1 MLTPLEIQSS
11 PHFLTMSKRY
21 SKAISTICGAAI
33 FFLLLR
39 TVNRAFNHEPL
50 LRMGPLHGASLWKHV
65 LETGETRWKTIATR
79 MSPDPAL
86 PPPMDN
92 TDGERVFHSGK
103 YLAIYLGPPVQPVEN
118 RKGGGEAFQK
128 FVQHLPRDTASE
140 IPLTE
145 TYFDV
150 GVRRDPYDKNM
161 EDYQMAIRN
170 TGEPH
175 GLLIVR
181 TLQRGR
187 DPKLTASDCMFY
199 AWREFATKL
208 IGPGHSWRPI
218 NNLRYVVFDNI
229 RLRETVEVIEMA
241 YSKFNFGQ
249 KAISEPQIKV
259 GDFRHWLF
267 KPPREREMMLA
278 LLGTPNVASFARM
291 LGDHFTEIGH
301 KCIIGLATEQI
312 QGQWMLGVLI
322 GNEFGGECL
331 DREVPDVVKG
341 DRYIQ
346 EYKEEQARKE
356 EEQALKDEER
366 RKKKKNGKG
375 RSKEQ
380 KPMGDKESNE
390 EEAAEA
396 KEAAMEDKRP
406 KLEDF
411 YKAEKPADEKGSAKG
426 KDDSKEVPLKKG
438 SSKKKDLTKGQD
450 VLKEDSSKNEN
461 PANEDTATKKDSV
474 MEDATTKNDAAKE
487 VAAKEDASKEDTT
500 TKKNAATD
508 QDPDKEEVAPEKE
521 TPKTDSP
528 KDKDPTPPENEAEPD
543 PDADADDDDKDSADE
558 DEKDLTHLPEE
569 TKEQRQAKLERAFK
583 KQVDRKAESS
593 TKGGAVIAA

>member
-1 MLTPLEIQSS
+1 
-11 PHFLTMSKRY
+11 MSKRY
-21 SKAISTICGAAI
+21 SKAITTLCAAAF
-33 FFLLLR
+33 FFLLFR

-50 LRMGPLHGASLWKHV
+50 LRVGPLHGASLWKKV
-65 LETGETRWKTIATR
+65 LETGETRWKTIARR

-92 TDGERVFHSGK
+92 TDGEKIFHSGK
-103 YLAIYLGPPVQPVEN
+103 YLAIYLGPPAQPVEN

-128 FVQHLPRDTASE
+128 FIQHLPRDTASE

-175 GLLIVR
+175 GILIIR

-187 DPKLTASDCMFY
+187 DPRLTASDCMFY

-208 IGPGHSWRPI
+208 IGPGHPWRPI
-218 NNLRYVVFDNI
+218 NNLRYVIFDNI
-229 RLRETVEVIEMA
+229 RVRETVEVIEMA

-259 GDFRHWLF
+259 GEFRHWLF

-278 LLGTPNVASFARM
+278 MLGTPNVASFARM
-291 LGDHFTEIGH
+291 IGDHFAEIGH
-301 KCIIGLATEQI
+301 KCIIGLATEQVD
-312 QGQWMLGVLI
+312 GQWMLGVLI

-331 DREVPDVVKG
+331 DREVPDVVQG

-356 EEQALKDEER
+356 EEQAQKDQEKAEEKK
-366 RKKKKNGKG
+366 RKKAGSN
-375 RSKEQ
+375 EQ
-380 KPMGDKESNE
+380 KPMGEKESKE
-390 EEAAEA
+390 DEDESATKPAE
-396 KEAAMEDKRP
+396 EDKGP

-411 YKAEKPADEKGSAKG
+411 YKEEKREDEEKEAAKQ
-426 KDDSKEVPLKKG
+426 KK
-438 SSKKKDLTKGQD
+438 SSKKKAS
-450 VLKEDSSKNEN
+450 EE
-461 PANEDTATKKDSV
+461 
-474 MEDATTKNDAAKE
+474 
-487 VAAKEDASKEDTT
+487 EDASKEGDSAKEKDDAKEKDVTKERDTAT
-500 TKKNAATD
+500 EKDAA
-508 QDPDKEEVAPEKE
+508 
-521 TPKTDSP
+521 
-528 KDKDPTPPENEAEPD
+528 
-543 PDADADDDDKDSADE
+543 KDSLSKDDVTKDASANGDASSENPTSEGEKDTDE
-558 DEKDLTHLPEE
+558 DEETEEEKDPSKLPEE
-569 TKEQRQAKLERAFK
+569 TEEQRKAKLQRAFK
-583 KQVDRKAESS
+583 KQVDRKFDGSS
-593 TKGGAVIAA
+593 KGAAVIAV

>member
-1 MLTPLEIQSS
+1 MLIPPES
-11 PHFLTMSKRY
+11 PTKPPSFIMSKRY
-21 SKAISTICGAAI
+21 SKALTTLCAAAF
-33 FFLLLR
+33 FFLLFR

-50 LRMGPLHGASLWKHV
+50 LRVGPLHGASLWKKV
-65 LETGETRWKTIATR
+65 LETGETRWKTIGRR

-92 TDGERVFHSGK
+92 TDGEKIFHSGK
-103 YLAIYLGPPVQPVEN
+103 YLAIYLGPPAQPVEN

-175 GLLIVR
+175 GILIIR

-187 DPKLTASDCMFY
+187 DPILTASDCMFY

-208 IGPGHSWRPI
+208 IGPGHPWRPI
-218 NNLRYVVFDNI
+218 NNLRYVIFDNI
-229 RLRETVEVIEMA
+229 RVRDTVEVIEMA

-259 GDFRHWLF
+259 GEFRHWLY

-278 LLGTPNVASFARM
+278 LMGTPNVASFARM
-291 LGDHFTEIGH
+291 IGDHFAEIGH
-301 KCIIGLATEQI
+301 KCIIGLATEQVD
-312 QGQWMLGVLI
+312 GQWMLGVLL

-331 DREVPDVVKG
+331 DREVPDVVQG

-356 EEQALKDEER
+356 EEQAQKDQEKAEQ
-366 RKKKKNGKG
+366 KKKKKAEKAGSND
-375 RSKEQ
+375 Q
-380 KPMGDKESNE
+380 KPMGDKESE
-390 EEAAEA
+390 DDKDESATEPAAE
-396 KEAAMEDKRP
+396 DKGP

-411 YKAEKPADEKGSAKG
+411 YKEEKKEDDEKEAAKEMAAS
-426 KDDSKEVPLKKG
+426 KKKEDDSKKDDPATEKDAADKDATKEKDAASEKDTP
-438 SSKKKDLTKGQD
+438 KDLPIKDTPASSEEKPPTS
-450 VLKEDSSKNEN
+450 EDS
-461 PANEDTATKKDSV
+461 KD
-474 MEDATTKNDAAKE
+474 
-487 VAAKEDASKEDTT
+487 
-500 TKKNAATD
+500 
-508 QDPDKEEVAPEKE
+508 
-521 TPKTDSP
+521 P
-528 KDKDPTPPENEAEPD
+528 KDPKDPT
-543 PDADADDDDKDSADE
+543 DDSESTQEE
-558 DEKDLTHLPEE
+558 DEEGEEKDPSKLPEE
-569 TKEQRQAKLERAFK
+569 TEEQRKAKLQRAFK
-583 KQVDRKAESS
+583 KQVDRKVDVSN
-593 TKGGAVIAA
+593 KGGAVIAV

>member
-1 MLTPLEIQSS
+1 
-11 PHFLTMSKRY
+11 MSKRY
-21 SKAISTICGAAI
+21 SKALTTLCAAAF
-33 FFLLLR
+33 FFLLFR

-50 LRMGPLHGASLWKHV
+50 LRVGPLHGASLWKKV
-65 LETGETRWKTIATR
+65 LETGETRWKTIARR

-92 TDGERVFHSGK
+92 TDGEKIFHSGK
-103 YLAIYLGPPVQPVEN
+103 YLAIYLGPPAQPVEN

-140 IPLTE
+140 IPLTD

-175 GLLIVR
+175 GILIIR

-187 DPKLTASDCMFY
+187 DPRLTASDCMFY

-208 IGPGHSWRPI
+208 IGPGHPWRPI
-218 NNLRYVVFDNI
+218 NNLRYVIFDNI
-229 RLRETVEVIEMA
+229 RVRDTIEVIEMA

-259 GDFRHWLF
+259 GEFRHWLY

-278 LLGTPNVASFARM
+278 MLGTPNVASFARM
-291 LGDHFTEIGH
+291 IGDHFAEIGH
-301 KCIIGLATEQI
+301 KCIIGLATEQVD
-312 QGQWMLGVLI
+312 GQWMLGVLI

-331 DREVPDVVKG
+331 DREVPDVVQG

-356 EEQALKDEER
+356 EEQAQKDQEKAEQ
-366 RKKKKNGKG
+366 KKKKKAGKAG
-375 RSKEQ
+375 SKDQ
-380 KPMGDKESNE
+380 KPMGDKESEDNDDKSATE
-390 EEAAEA
+390 PAEQ
-396 KEAAMEDKRP
+396 DKGP

-411 YKAEKPADEKGSAKG
+411 YKDEKKENEEKEAAKE
-426 KDDSKEVPLKKG
+426 KAASKEKEDDSK
-438 SSKKKDLTKGQD
+438 KD
-450 VLKEDSSKNEN
+450 
-461 PANEDTATKKDSV
+461 DTATKKDAADK
-474 MEDATTKNDAAKE
+474 EATKEKDTTKEKDATT
-487 VAAKEDASKEDTT
+487 
-500 TKKNAATD
+500 
-508 QDPDKEEVAPEKE
+508 DKD
-521 TPKTDSP
+521 TPKDPPP
-528 KDKDPTPPENEAEPD
+528 KDDVPKDTSPIK
-543 PDADADDDDKDSADE
+543 DADASSEEKPPASEDTKDSKDAKDSNNDSESTEEGDE
-558 DEKDLTHLPEE
+558 EEEKDPSKLPEE
-569 TKEQRQAKLERAFK
+569 TEEQRKAKLQRAFK
-583 KQVDRKAESS
+583 KQVDRKVDVSN
-593 TKGGAVIAA
+593 KGAAVIAV

>member
-1 MLTPLEIQSS
+1 MGNVLIPPETPAKPPSFI
-11 PHFLTMSKRY
+11 MSKRY
-21 SKAISTICGAAI
+21 SKALTTLCAAAF
-33 FFLLLR
+33 FFLLFR

-50 LRMGPLHGASLWKHV
+50 LRVGPLHGASLWKKV
-65 LETGETRWKTIATR
+65 LETGETRWKTISRR

-92 TDGERVFHSGK
+92 TDGEKIFHSGK
-103 YLAIYLGPPVQPVEN
+103 YLAIYLGPPAQPVEN
-118 RKGGGEAFQK
+118 RKGGGDAFQK

-175 GLLIVR
+175 GILIIR

-187 DPKLTASDCMFY
+187 DPILTASDCMFY

-208 IGPGHSWRPI
+208 IGPGHPWRPI
-218 NNLRYVVFDNI
+218 NNLRYVIFDNI
-229 RLRETVEVIEMA
+229 RVRETVEVIEMA

-259 GDFRHWLF
+259 GEFRHWLY

-278 LLGTPNVASFARM
+278 MLGTPNVASFARM
-291 LGDHFTEIGH
+291 IGDHFAEIGH
-301 KCIIGLATEQI
+301 KCIIGLATEQVD
-312 QGQWMLGVLI
+312 GQWMLGVLI

-331 DREVPDVVKG
+331 DREVPDVVQG

-356 EEQALKDEER
+356 EEQAQKDQEKAEL
-366 RKKKKNGKG
+366 KKKKKTGKA
-375 RSKEQ
+375 RSKDQ
-380 KPMGDKESNE
+380 KPMGDKESEDGE
-390 EEAAEA
+390 EESVTEPVEEN
-396 KEAAMEDKRP
+396 KGP

-411 YKAEKPADEKGSAKG
+411 YKD
-426 KDDSKEVPLKKG
+426 
-438 SSKKKDLTKGQD
+438 
-450 VLKEDSSKNEN
+450 
-461 PANEDTATKKDSV
+461 
-474 MEDATTKNDAAKE
+474 
-487 VAAKEDASKEDTT
+487 
-500 TKKNAATD
+500 
-508 QDPDKEEVAPEKE
+508 
-521 TPKTDSP
+521 
-528 KDKDPTPPENEAEPD
+528 
-543 PDADADDDDKDSADE
+543 
-558 DEKDLTHLPEE
+558 
-569 TKEQRQAKLERAFK
+569 
-583 KQVDRKAESS
+583 
-593 TKGGAVIAA
+593 

>member
-1 MLTPLEIQSS
+1 
-11 PHFLTMSKRY
+11 
-21 SKAISTICGAAI
+21 
-33 FFLLLR
+33 
-39 TVNRAFNHEPL
+39 
-50 LRMGPLHGASLWKHV
+50 
-65 LETGETRWKTIATR
+65 

-92 TDGERVFHSGK
+92 TDGEKIFHSGK
-103 YLAIYLGPPVQPVEN
+103 YLAIYLGPPAQPVEN

-175 GLLIVR
+175 GILIIR

-187 DPKLTASDCMFY
+187 DPRLTASDCMFY

-208 IGPGHSWRPI
+208 IGPGHPWRPI
-218 NNLRYVVFDNI
+218 NNLRYVIFDNI
-229 RLRETVEVIEMA
+229 RVRDTVEVIEMA

-259 GDFRHWLF
+259 GEFRHWLY

-278 LLGTPNVASFARM
+278 MLGTPNVASFARM
-291 LGDHFTEIGH
+291 IGDHFAEIGH
-301 KCIIGLATEQI
+301 KCIIGLATEQVD
-312 QGQWMLGVLI
+312 GQWMLGVLI

-331 DREVPDVVKG
+331 DREVPDVVQG

-356 EEQALKDEER
+356 EEQAQKDQEKAEL
-366 RKKKKNGKG
+366 KKKKKG
-375 RSKEQ
+375 EKTQSKDQ
-380 KPMGDKESNE
+380 KPMGDKEPKDDVDKSATEPAE
-390 EEAAEA
+390 EN
-396 KEAAMEDKRP
+396 KGP

-411 YKAEKPADEKGSAKG
+411 YKEEKKDGEKEAAKE
-426 KDDSKEVPLKKG
+426 KKASKKKEDDSK
-438 SSKKKDLTKGQD
+438 KDDT
-450 VLKEDSSKNEN
+450 
-461 PANEDTATKKDSV
+461 PAEKDAATEKDATKEKDPAT
-474 MEDATTKNDAAKE
+474 EKDTPKDPPPKDDAATKDTPPTKDAPAAAAKE
-487 VAAKEDASKEDTT
+487 K
-500 TKKNAATD
+500 
-508 QDPDKEEVAPEKE
+508 P
-521 TPKTDSP
+521 TPKDSKDP
-528 KDKDPTPPENEAEPD
+528 KDAAGDEESTPEDGED
-543 PDADADDDDKDSADE
+543 
-558 DEKDLTHLPEE
+558 DEKDPSKLPEE
-569 TKEQRQAKLERAFK
+569 TEEQRKAKLQRAFK
-583 KQVDRKAESS
+583 KQVDRKVEVSNGRA
-593 TKGGAVIAA
+593 AVIAV

>member
-1 MLTPLEIQSS
+1 MGNMLIPPETPPKPASFI
-11 PHFLTMSKRY
+11 MSKRY
-21 SKAISTICGAAI
+21 SKALTTLCAAAF
-33 FFLLLR
+33 FFLLFR

-50 LRMGPLHGASLWKHV
+50 LRVGPLHGASLWKKV
-65 LETGETRWKTIATR
+65 LETGETRWKTIARR

-92 TDGERVFHSGK
+92 TDGEKIFHSGK
-103 YLAIYLGPPVQPVEN
+103 YLAIYLGPPAQPVEN

-128 FVQHLPRDTASE
+128 FIQHLPRDTASE

-175 GLLIVR
+175 GILIIR

-187 DPKLTASDCMFY
+187 DPRLTASDCMFY

-208 IGPGHSWRPI
+208 IGPGHPWRPI
-218 NNLRYVVFDNI
+218 NNLRYVIFDNI
-229 RLRETVEVIEMA
+229 RVRDTVEVIEMA

-259 GDFRHWLF
+259 GEFRHWLY

-278 LLGTPNVASFARM
+278 MLGTPNVASFARM
-291 LGDHFTEIGH
+291 IGDHFAEIGH
-301 KCIIGLATEQI
+301 KCIIGLATEQVD
-312 QGQWMLGVLI
+312 GQWMLGVLI

-331 DREVPDVVKG
+331 DREVPDVVQG

-356 EEQALKDEER
+356 AEQAQKDQEKAEE
-366 RKKKKNGKG
+366 KKKKKAEKA
-375 RSKEQ
+375 RSKDQ
-380 KPMGDKESNE
+380 KPMGDKESE
-390 EEAAEA
+390 DDDDESATEPAV
-396 KEAAMEDKRP
+396 EDKGP

-411 YKAEKPADEKGSAKG
+411 YKEEKKEDDEKEAAKEKKASKKKEDESKKDDAATEKDAAEKDATKEKDAASEKDTSKDPPPKDEVPKDTQPIKDASSSSEEKEKPASEPSEK
-426 KDDSKEVPLKKG
+426 DP
-438 SSKKKDLTKGQD
+438 LTK
-450 VLKEDSSKNEN
+450 KAEDE
-461 PANEDTATKKDSV
+461 E
-474 MEDATTKNDAAKE
+474 TT
-487 VAAKEDASKEDTT
+487 
-500 TKKNAATD
+500 
-508 QDPDKEEVAPEKE
+508 QEEEE
-521 TPKTDSP
+521 
-528 KDKDPTPPENEAEPD
+528 EE
-543 PDADADDDDKDSADE
+543 
-558 DEKDLTHLPEE
+558 EKDLSKLPEE
-569 TKEQRQAKLERAFK
+569 TEEQRKAKLQRAFK
-583 KQVDRKAESS
+583 KQVDRKVEGSS
-593 TKGGAVIAA
+593 KGAAVIAV

>member
-1 MLTPLEIQSS
+1 MGTMLTPPETPPKPPSFI
-11 PHFLTMSKRY
+11 MSKRY
-21 SKAISTICGAAI
+21 SKALTTLCAAAF
-33 FFLLLR
+33 FFLLFR

-50 LRMGPLHGASLWKHV
+50 LRVGPLHGASLWKKV
-65 LETGETRWKTIATR
+65 LETGETRWKTIARR

-92 TDGERVFHSGK
+92 TDGEKIFHSGK
-103 YLAIYLGPPVQPVEN
+103 YLAIYLGPPGQPVEN

-128 FVQHLPRDTASE
+128 FIQHLPRDTASE

-175 GLLIVR
+175 GILIIR

-187 DPKLTASDCMFY
+187 DPILTASDCMFY

-208 IGPGHSWRPI
+208 IGPGHPWRPI
-218 NNLRYVVFDNI
+218 NNLRYVIFDNI
-229 RLRETVEVIEMA
+229 RVRETVEVIEMA

-291 LGDHFTEIGH
+291 LGDHFAEIGH
-301 KCIIGLATEQI
+301 KCIIGLATEQVD
-312 QGQWMLGVLI
+312 GQWMLGVLI
-322 GNEFGGECL
+322 GNEFGGDCL
-331 DREVPDVVKG
+331 DREVPDVVQG

-356 EEQALKDEER
+356 EEQAKKDQEKAEEKK
-366 RKKKKNGKG
+366 RKKADKAG
-375 RSKEQ
+375 SKDQ
-380 KPMGDKESNE
+380 KPMGDKESKEDEDESATEPAE
-390 EEAAEA
+390 EE
-396 KEAAMEDKRP
+396 DKGP

-411 YKAEKPADEKGSAKG
+411 YKEEKKEEDEKEAAK
-426 KDDSKEVPLKKG
+426 EKKA
-438 SSKKKDLTKGQD
+438 SKKKASKEEDGSKE
-450 VLKEDSSKNEN
+450 EDS
-461 PANEDTATKKDSV
+461 ANEKD
-474 MEDATTKNDAAKE
+474 
-487 VAAKEDASKEDTT
+487 AAKEDATKEKD
-500 TKKNAATD
+500 AATD
-508 QDPDKEEVAPEKE
+508 KDAAKDAASKDDVSKDASTNSDTSSENPTSEEGK
-521 TPKTDSP
+521 
-528 KDKDPTPPENEAEPD
+528 KDANEDGEEAEGEEEEKDPS
-543 PDADADDDDKDSADE
+543 K
-558 DEKDLTHLPEE
+558 LPEE
-569 TKEQRQAKLERAFK
+569 TEEQRKAKLQRAFK
-583 KQVDRKAESS
+583 KQVDGKFDGSN
-593 TKGGAVIAA
+593 KGAAVIAV

>member
-1 MLTPLEIQSS
+1 
-11 PHFLTMSKRY
+11 
-21 SKAISTICGAAI
+21 
-33 FFLLLR
+33 
-39 TVNRAFNHEPL
+39 
-50 LRMGPLHGASLWKHV
+50 
-65 LETGETRWKTIATR
+65 

-92 TDGERVFHSGK
+92 TDGEKIFHSGK
-103 YLAIYLGPPVQPVEN
+103 YLAIYLGPPAQPVEN

-175 GLLIVR
+175 GILIIR

-187 DPKLTASDCMFY
+187 DPILTASDCMFY

-208 IGPGHSWRPI
+208 IGPGHPWRPI
-218 NNLRYVVFDNI
+218 NNLRYVIFDNI
-229 RLRETVEVIEMA
+229 KTRDTVEVIEMA

-249 KAISEPQIKV
+249 KAISEPQINV
-259 GDFRHWLF
+259 GEFRHWLY

-291 LGDHFTEIGH
+291 IGDHFAEIGH
-301 KCIIGLATEQI
+301 KCIIGLATEQVD
-312 QGQWMLGVLI
+312 GQWMLGVLL

-331 DREVPDVVKG
+331 DREVPDVVQG

-356 EEQALKDEER
+356 EEQAQKDQEKAEL
-366 RKKKKNGKG
+366 KKKKKAEKAG
-375 RSKEQ
+375 STDQ
-380 KPMGDKESNE
+380 KPMGDKESE
-390 EEAAEA
+390 DDVESATGPAAE
-396 KEAAMEDKRP
+396 DKGP

-411 YKAEKPADEKGSAKG
+411 YKEEKKEDDENEAAKEKAASEKDAADKEATKEKDAATEKDTPQDPPP
-426 KDDSKEVPLKKG
+426 KDDSTKDTPASSEEKDPKSPPTDSSPTPEG
-438 SSKKKDLTKGQD
+438 SDSDPD
-450 VLKEDSSKNEN
+450 EEDS
-461 PANEDTATKKDSV
+461 EDSDPSEK
-474 MEDATTKNDAAKE
+474 
-487 VAAKEDASKEDTT
+487 
-500 TKKNAATD
+500 D
-508 QDPDKEEVAPEKE
+508 QDPSKLPSE
-521 TPKTDSP
+521 TD
-528 KDKDPTPPENEAEPD
+528 
-543 PDADADDDDKDSADE
+543 
-558 DEKDLTHLPEE
+558 
-569 TKEQRQAKLERAFK
+569 EQRKAKLQRAFQ
-583 KQVDRKAESS
+583 KQVDRKVEVPNQ
-593 TKGGAVIAA
+593 GGAVIAV